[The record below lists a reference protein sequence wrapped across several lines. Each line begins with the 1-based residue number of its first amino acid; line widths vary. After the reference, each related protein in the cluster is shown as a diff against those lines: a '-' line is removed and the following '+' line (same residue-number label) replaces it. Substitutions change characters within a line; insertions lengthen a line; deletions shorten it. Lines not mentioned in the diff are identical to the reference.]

1 MSAAVAPGPRTRT
14 DAFLFGVG
22 VTVALVPEGLLPT
35 VTLSLA
41 RGAQLMAG
49 RNALVRR
56 LDAVETL
63 GATTFICTDKTG
75 TLTQNRMAVVEV
87 CDAGRDRDHRRRGLR
102 PRRRCTDGDPEVA
115 VELLRRASPTAL
127 PLRHR
132 PGGPPCGRL
141 GRRGRPD
148 GGRPALPGR

>member
-1 MSAAVAPGPRTRT
+1 MKTGGGTRLAGIAELTRRAHRPWSPLAERLNRVVTFIAVLAVAVGVVFFSLSLALGLAPVEG
-14 DAFLFGVG
+14 FLFAVG

-75 TLTQNRMAVVEV
+75 TLTQNRMAVVEL
-87 CDAGRDRDHRRRGLR
+87 DAGSPPPSRG
-102 PRRRCTDGDPEVA
+102 GV
-115 VELLRRASPTAL
+115 
-127 PLRHR
+127 
-132 PGGPPCGRL
+132 
-141 GRRGRPD
+141 
-148 GGRPALPGR
+148 